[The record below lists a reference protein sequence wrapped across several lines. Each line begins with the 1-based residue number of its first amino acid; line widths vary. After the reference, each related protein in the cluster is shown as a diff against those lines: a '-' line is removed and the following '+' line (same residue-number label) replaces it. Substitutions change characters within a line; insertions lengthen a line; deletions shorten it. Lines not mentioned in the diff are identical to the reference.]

1 MALTI
6 GELVGYLRLDTTRFD
21 SAMRRAQDSMSGAG
35 QRMSRA
41 GQQIS
46 GAGQTL
52 TTRLTLP
59 LAGVGLTAIKMAGDF
74 EASMNGVRA
83 VTGASGAEMDQM
95 KELAK
100 EMGRTTAF
108 SASEAASAMEFFGM
122 AGFKTNEIMEALPH
136 TLNLAAAGNTDLA
149 RTADIA
155 SNIMSG
161 FGIEASEM
169 GRVADVL
176 ANAARNANVDL
187 EMLGESLKYAAPIA
201 QAAGWSFEETTAAVA
216 MLGNAGI
223 QGSMAGTGLNSV
235 LATLADTSST
245 GGRKLAEFGV
255 AATGANGKVR
265 PLTEIMK
272 DLQKKGAGVADVMSI
287 FGLEAGPK
295 LQALIGQG
303 SEGLEKLIKDLENS
317 TGVAQE
323 MADIRMEGFNGE
335 LIRLKS
341 AFQGLMIEIAEAGL
355 LEWATK
361 FLEVLTKFTSKAG
374 ETDSSML
381 SLASKIGIVAAVIGP
396 LLLII
401 GKVVQFVGSAA
412 QGLGMLARGMG
423 TVATWTGKGLG
434 VLGKGAAMLGRLGLT
449 AMRVAG
455 QMTLAT
461 ARIVGSWALMGLKAL
476 LAAAKVALSWVIAFW
491 PVALIVAAAAIA
503 VALIIKYWDKIK
515 KFFTDTLPKFLKKG
529 FDFIV
534 GLIKWAAKFGF
545 FGPVGLI
552 IAHWDRIKN
561 FFTKTLPNAVSSGV
575 KRAINWV
582 KSLPGRVRSALA
594 GAGRWLVGAG
604 KDLLRGFWNGVNSM
618 GGWLMGQIKGLVSR
632 VVPGPVKKILGIAS
646 PSKLFAGYGENVA
659 EGLALGMERTSG
671 LVASAAGTLAAAAE
685 GGAAGL
691 TVPGGAARGGDG
703 ASAPPITVVLDV
715 RGGDRQMRKM
725 IREWVRVEGRGD
737 VQVAFGQ
744 SRATTA
750 ARR

>member
-59 LAGVGLTAIKMAGDF
+59 LAGVGLTAIKMSGDF
-74 EASMNGVRA
+74 ESSMNRVKA
-83 VTGASGAEMDQM
+83 VSGASGDEMEQLKEQA
-95 KELAK
+95 KELGA
-100 EMGRTTAF
+100 TTQF
-108 SASEAASAMEFFGM
+108 SASQAADAMGFLAM
-122 AGFKTNEIMEALPH
+122 AGFKTNEIMTALPGV
-136 TLNLAAAGNTDLA
+136 LNLAAAGNLELA
-149 RTADIA
+149 DAADIA
-155 SNIMSG
+155 SNILSG
-161 FGIEASEM
+161 YGLKVEEI
-169 GRVADVL
+169 GRLNDVL
-176 ANAARNANVDL
+176 AKTFTSANVDMR
-187 EMLGESLKYAAPIA
+187 MLGESFKYVGPVASS
-201 QAAGWSFEETTAAVA
+201 AGIQFEEAAA
-216 MLGNAGI
+216 AIGLLGNAGI
-223 QGSMAGTGLNSV
+223 QGSEAGTALRGAISGLLKPSNEAAETMKRLGVS
-235 LATLADTSST
+235 ATDSKGQLLPLHQIIGQLEKSGAKTADMMT
-245 GGRKLAEFGV
+245 
-255 AATGANGKVR
+255 
-265 PLTEIMK
+265 
-272 DLQKKGAGVADVMSI
+272 I
-287 FGLEAGPK
+287 FGLEAGPAM
-295 LQALIGQG
+295 QALVSQG
-303 SEGLEKLIKDLENS
+303 SGALSGLTKELENS
-317 TGVAQE
+317 GGTAEEVAKTQ
-323 MADIRMEGFNGE
+323 MEGFNGQLNE
-335 LIRLKS
+335 LKS
-341 AFQGLMIEIAEAGL
+341 AFEGLMISIGESGL

-361 FLEVLTKFTSKAG
+361 FVKVLTDLTSRAN
-374 ETDSSML
+374 ETDSGML
-381 SLASKIGIVAAVIGP
+381 NLATKIGIVAAVIGP

-401 GKVVQFVGSAA
+401 GKVVQFAGSAA

-515 KFFTDTLPKFLKKG
+515 KFFVDTLPKYLKKG

-534 GLIKWAAKFGF
+534 GLIKWAAKVGF

-552 IAHWDRIKN
+552 ISHWGRIRT
-561 FFTKTLPNAVSSGV
+561 FFTKTLPNAVSGGV

-618 GGWLMGQIKGLVSR
+618 GGWLMGQIKGLISR

-646 PSKLFAGYGENVA
+646 PSKLFAGYGEDVA
-659 EGLALGMERTSG
+659 EGLALGMERSSG

-744 SRATTA
+744 TGRG
-750 ARR
+750 RR